1 MKQTLR
7 KKVLP
12 FIILSAG
19 ILLSAAGLFKL
30 WQGYSVKMPLPSR
43 TDNSAESTGN
53 KENLPS
59 DNLSLSSKDDN
70 AFLDKLLN
78 KKFTNISE
86 GSKNSNE
93 TKILYPKR
101 PDQGDNIGTLTLP
114 SLKMSL
120 PIYEG
125 TEEKELEKGV
135 GHYAGSVLPGE
146 TDNCVLS
153 GHRDTVFS
161 GLENLKKGDDIV
173 VKTSA
178 GTFTYRI
185 HKIRIVDKEDT
196 TVIVPKPKAYLT
208 LTTCYPFTYI
218 GSAPQR
224 YIISAYLI
232 SEE

>member
-1 MKQTLR
+1 MKQTFC
-7 KKVLP
+7 KKIP
-12 FIILSAG
+12 AY
-19 ILLSAAGLFKL
+19 ILLTAGLILAATGLFKM
-30 WQGYSVKMPLPSR
+30 WQGYSAKTSLPSQ
-43 TDNSAESTGN
+43 TDKAAESTGS

-70 AFLDKLLN
+70 TLLEKILN
-78 KKFTNISE
+78 KKFTDKSKSINSSTEAKALYSE
-86 GSKNSNE
+86 R
-93 TKILYPKR
+93 PK
-101 PDQGDNIGTLTLP
+101 QGDTIGTLTLP
-114 SLKMSL
+114 SLKLSL

-125 TEEKELEKGV
+125 TEEKELGKGV

-161 GLENLKKGDDIV
+161 GLESLKKGDDII

-232 SEE
+232 PDK